1 MFVCLR
7 VRLRARKHSL
17 PTTRVV
23 GERITISHMC
33 EDGEKIFSATAI
45 LKSNVWKPLGLASDK
60 SLAVFKIV

>member
-1 MFVCLR
+1 
-7 VRLRARKHSL
+7 
-17 PTTRVV
+17 
-23 GERITISHMC
+23 MC